1 MVLKKEGL
9 LFAIKPVLWLPHP
22 VGLFIFWFSYG
33 DYSFGRALKTTV
45 GRGAGEA
52 AGLKDRIK
60 HCGGG
65 GVGVAVYKRW
75 RNGETEVL
83 SCSGNIPFLC
93 CLLLFSWLKVRINNQ
108 WH

>member
-1 MVLKKEGL
+1 MIIPHMVLKKEGL
-9 LFAIKPVLWLPHP
+9 LFAIKPMLWLPHP

-65 GVGVAVYKRW
+65 GGWQSIKD
-75 RNGETEVL
+75 GETERQR
-83 SCSGNIPFLC
+83 C
-93 CLLLFSWLKVRINNQ
+93 
-108 WH
+108 

>member
-65 GVGVAVYKRW
+65 WQYIKDGESERQRCRVAQ
-75 RNGETEVL
+75 ETF
-83 SCSGNIPFLC
+83 PFSVA
-93 CLLLFSWLKVRINNQ
+93 FSSF
-108 WH
+108 HG